1 MMAAAVAAQQPV
13 SAQVVGNAFVQQY
26 YHIQHQSPGLVHRFY
41 QDTSKLGRPDGD
53 GAMSTTTTMQAIN
66 EKILSLN
73 YGEFRA
79 EIKSVDAQESYNGG
93 VHVLVTGYLLGKDNV
108 IQNFTQ
114 TFFLAPQEKG
124 YFVLND
130 IFRYVED
137 IKHVNGSQNSGTE
150 IEAPLT
156 PEQDPSPVVKNHVSE
171 QTMVP
176 AEVNGDEAVIPLY
189 NGGLSAEE
197 EVDEEVP
204 VAEVIDEEVAV
215 AEVVDEAPDD
225 SQVVGEANSKIEDVP
240 KKSYASI
247 VMDMKESA
255 MPLSSPAPVP
265 RRSPLKSQAQPVN
278 LAQAAAPVAETPV
291 SASDAAENGNNQEGE
306 ADGYSIYIKG
316 LPMNATAPLLEDEF
330 KRFGAIKAGGVQV
343 RSNKQG
349 FCFGFVEFEVES
361 AVQKAIEASPV
372 TIGGRPAFV
381 EEKRSTNSRG
391 SNRGRFVNGRGSGFR
406 NEGVRGGRGNY
417 GGSGGRGYN
426 RGDFN
431 GRTEFGNNRGSNRGG
446 FSNRGGDGYQRSDNN
461 GGSGGGRANRGGGM
475 GVNGTAK
482 TLPPR
487 VSATA

>member
-1 MMAAAVAAQQPV
+1 MMAAAAQQPV
-13 SAQVVGNAFVQQY
+13 SPQVVGNAFVQQY
-26 YHIQHQSPGLVHRFY
+26 YHIQHQSPALVHRFY
-41 QDTSKLGRPDGD
+41 QDISKLGRPDGD
-53 GAMSTTTTMQAIN
+53 GTMSTTTTMQAIN

-93 VHVLVTGYLLGKDNV
+93 VHVLVTGYLSGKDNMV
-108 IQNFTQ
+108 QNFTQ

-137 IKHVNGSQNSGTE
+137 IKHANGNQSSGTD

-156 PEQDPSPVVKNHVSE
+156 PEQDPSPVEVNHVSE
-171 QTMVP
+171 QTVVP
-176 AEVNGDEAVIPLY
+176 AEVHEDEELNPLDNGSV
-189 NGGLSAEE
+189 SVEE
-197 EVDEEVP
+197 EEVPVAEVVDEEVP
-204 VAEVIDEEVAV
+204 VAEV
-215 AEVVDEAPDD
+215 VDELPGD
-225 SQVVGEANSKIEDVP
+225 SQVVGESVSKIEEVP

-247 VMDMKESA
+247 VMVMKESA
-255 MPLSSPAPVP
+255 APLFSPAPVP
-265 RRSPLKSQAQPVN
+265 RKSPVKSQAPQVN
-278 LAQAAAPVAETPV
+278 HAQVSAAIAETPV
-291 SASDAAENGNNQEGE
+291 SGSDAADNGSNQEGE

-330 KRFGAIKAGGVQV
+330 KKFGTIKAGGVQV

-372 TIGGRPAFV
+372 SIGGRPAYV

-391 SNRGRFVNGRGSGFR
+391 NNRGRFVNGRGSGFR
-406 NEGVRGGRGNY
+406 NEGVRGRGNY

-431 GRTEFGNNRGSNRGG
+431 GRTEFGNNRSSNRGG
-446 FSNRGGDGYQRSDNN
+446 FSNRGGDGYQRADNN

>member
-1 MMAAAVAAQQPV
+1 
-13 SAQVVGNAFVQQY
+13 
-26 YHIQHQSPGLVHRFY
+26 
-41 QDTSKLGRPDGD
+41 
-53 GAMSTTTTMQAIN
+53 
-66 EKILSLN
+66 
-73 YGEFRA
+73 
-79 EIKSVDAQESYNGG
+79 
-93 VHVLVTGYLLGKDNV
+93 
-108 IQNFTQ
+108 
-114 TFFLAPQEKG
+114 
-124 YFVLND
+124 
-130 IFRYVED
+130 
-137 IKHVNGSQNSGTE
+137 
-150 IEAPLT
+150 
-156 PEQDPSPVVKNHVSE
+156 
-171 QTMVP
+171 
-176 AEVNGDEAVIPLY
+176 
-189 NGGLSAEE
+189 
-197 EVDEEVP
+197 
-204 VAEVIDEEVAV
+204 
-215 AEVVDEAPDD
+215 
-225 SQVVGEANSKIEDVP
+225 
-240 KKSYASI
+240 
-247 VMDMKESA
+247 
-255 MPLSSPAPVP
+255 
-265 RRSPLKSQAQPVN
+265 
-278 LAQAAAPVAETPV
+278 
-291 SASDAAENGNNQEGE
+291 
-306 ADGYSIYIKG
+306 
-316 LPMNATAPLLEDEF
+316 MNATAPLLEDEF

-446 FSNRGGDGYQRSDNN
+446 FSNRGGDGYQRADNN

>member
-1 MMAAAVAAQQPV
+1 MAAAAAPAAQQSI
-13 SAQVVGNAFVQQY
+13 SAQAVGNAFVQQY
-26 YHIQHQSPGLVHRFY
+26 YHIQHQSPALVHRFY
-41 QDTSKLGRPDGD
+41 QDISKLGRPDGD
-53 GAMSTTTTMQAIN
+53 GAMSTTTTMKAIN
-66 EKILSLN
+66 KKIRSLK
-73 YGEFRA
+73 YDEFRA
-79 EIKSVDAQESYNGG
+79 EIKSVDAQESYKGG
-93 VHVLVTGYLLGKDNV
+93 VHVLVTGCLSGKDNM

-130 IFRYVED
+130 IFRYMEV
-137 IKHVNGSQNSGTE
+137 IKLANGNQSFGTD

-156 PEQDPSPVVKNHVSE
+156 PEQDPSPVVENHVSE
-171 QTMVP
+171 QTVVP
-176 AEVNGDEAVIPLY
+176 AEVNGDVI
-189 NGGLSAEE
+189 GS
-197 EVDEEVP
+197 D
-204 VAEVIDEEVAV
+204 I
-215 AEVVDEAPDD
+215 
-225 SQVVGEANSKIEDVP
+225 GEWAMV
-240 KKSYASI
+240 
-247 VMDMKESA
+247 MKESA

-265 RRSPLKSQAQPVN
+265 RRSPVNSQAQQVN
-278 LAQAAAPVAETPV
+278 NTQASAPVAETPV
-291 SASDAAENGNNQEGE
+291 SGSDAADNGNNQEGEEGE

-330 KRFGAIKAGGVQV
+330 KKFGTIKAGGVQV

-372 TIGGRPAFV
+372 SIGGRPAYV

-391 SNRGRFVNGRGSGFR
+391 KLGNNRGRFVNGRGSGFR
-406 NEGVRGGRGNY
+406 NEGVRGRGNY

-431 GRTEFGNNRGSNRGG
+431 GRTEFGNNRSSNRGG
-446 FSNRGGDGYQRSDNN
+446 FSNRGGDAYQRADNN
-461 GGSGGGRANRGGGM
+461 GGGRANRGGGM